1 MEITAFGD
9 SVLLGSTRNI
19 QEIFPKAVVDADVGR
34 QLYNST
40 DLLKELKEDDLLKDK
55 VILALGT
62 NGTANEAQ
70 FDELMQVIGDRQVYL
85 VNVYVPTQRWQND
98 VNSLLDKMATKY
110 ENVEL
115 IDWYEKCK
123 DHEDWFRE
131 DQVIQ
136 RLLEELL
143 ILSCCDHILK

>member
-1 MEITAFGD
+1 MF
-9 SVLLGSTRNI
+9 
-19 QEIFPKAVVDADVGR
+19 
-34 QLYNST
+34 
-40 DLLKELKEDDLLKDK
+40 
-55 VILALGT
+55 LALGT
-62 NGTANEAQ
+62 NGTSNEAQ

-131 DQVIQ
+131 DQVHPTSTGRIAYTK
-136 RLLEELL
+136 LLA
-143 ILSCCDHILK
+143 DHILK